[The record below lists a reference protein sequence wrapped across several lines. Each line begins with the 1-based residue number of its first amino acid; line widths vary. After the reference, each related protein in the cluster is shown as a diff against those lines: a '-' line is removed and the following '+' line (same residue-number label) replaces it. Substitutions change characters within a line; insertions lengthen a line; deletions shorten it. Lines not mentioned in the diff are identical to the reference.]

1 MLLRRAG
8 RAAHRDEA
16 VQLEEAQLHER
27 QPFRE
32 QPLER
37 LVPRRALQQRYQ
49 QPEGLLLVHVH
60 EEDGGDVR
68 HALHVAHQRVVH
80 GVRFQHAEQ
89 LLLPQ
94 PVALAVVDVL
104 RVRPRHVADDV
115 HLARARPHQQLRQC
129 KGGARRQCFVAVRSR
144 ITGRTRLLVQPA
156 VAQPQVAAA
165 RQQLPHRGA
174 QLVGDAAGCAPRASA
189 QLPCCGARSACDA
202 PLAHALLHFR
212 VVLVEVGAKRP
223 RVAAR
228 AHLAPLG
235 QPAARSAVRARQRL

>member
-104 RVRPRHVADDV
+104 RVRARHVADDV
-115 HLARARPHQQLRQC
+115 HLARARPRQQLRQR
-129 KGGARRQCFVAVRSR
+129 KGGCVVSGVSSGRASNA
-144 ITGRTRLLVQPA
+144 GRTRLLVQPA

-165 RQQLPHRGA
+165 SQQLPHRA
-174 QLVGDAAGCAPRASA
+174 AKLVGDAAGCAPRDCQRSSA
-189 QLPCCGARSACDA
+189 AA
-202 PLAHALLHFR
+202 AHA
-212 VVLVEVGAKRP
+212 
-223 RVAAR
+223 
-228 AHLAPLG
+228 APATHPLRT
-235 QPAARSAVRARQRL
+235 RSFTFALFLWK